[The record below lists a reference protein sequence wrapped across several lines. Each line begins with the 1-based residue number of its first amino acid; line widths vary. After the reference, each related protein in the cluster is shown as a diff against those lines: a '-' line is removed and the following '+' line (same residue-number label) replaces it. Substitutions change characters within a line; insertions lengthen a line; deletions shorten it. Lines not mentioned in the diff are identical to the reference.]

1 MKEKASK
8 LTYFYV
14 FSFVALFVGI
24 AIFLVCYITKPF
36 AYKKLE
42 RIPEIEVEEALTK
55 HVSKSGSQTS
65 YFVLL
70 YSAESEENEL
80 IEDAV
85 LEYANLVRTQGK
97 DGKLAKIYLL
107 EYTKENEAAIKALS
121 SEFTSVDKCPILFKV
136 SSQKVSTSSFDDTAS
151 EINDCLNNLIYSEQ
165 NK

>member
-1 MKEKASK
+1 MNQKASK

-24 AIFLVCYITKPF
+24 LIFLVCYITKPF

-42 RIPEIEVEEALTK
+42 SIPEIKVEDALTK
-55 HVSKSGSQTS
+55 HVSASGSQTA

-70 YSAESEENEL
+70 YNPESEENEL
-80 IEDAV
+80 IEDVV
-85 LEYANLVRTQGK
+85 LEYANLVRTQDK

-121 SEFTSVDKCPILFKV
+121 SKITSVDDCPVLFKV

-151 EINDCLNNLIYSEQ
+151 EINDRLSDLIYSEE